1 MMTCIEIRKM
11 FESIIQLSILL
22 NVTPSPRLDIRPMP
36 TLLALFVAVSRGCPA
51 ALLFLEALGPDR
63 PASTEQW
70 SSRPQ

>member
-11 FESIIQLSILL
+11 FESIIRLSILV
-22 NVTPSPRLDIRPMP
+22 NVTPPPRLNIPLMP
-36 TLLALFVAVSRGCPA
+36 TLLALFVAVSKGCPA

-63 PASTEQW
+63 PASSEQW